1 MQLRYL
7 LTIIAAMT
15 VAAVWVGTISA
26 QQPTTMDA
34 ATKLI
39 TDAQTHFANIRDYT
53 GMFYKQ
59 ERINGQ
65 LNPEQTI
72 QITARN
78 QPFAVHMKWVG
89 PKTMAGQEACY
100 AVGKNNNM
108 LRAKAASGL
117 AAALGFVS
125 IDPKDPRALATNRR
139 PITDS
144 GMGNMIESLA
154 SQHHANCKRPD
165 QVSIAFAEYRFLQKP
180 CIRLESTQRKNDGST
195 PYYRKVVFFDKE
207 SHLPVRVENYDWP
220 KQGGP
225 PGGEL
230 LECYSYVDLKF
241 NVGLTDEAFNY

>member
-1 MQLRYL
+1 MLRRYPL
-7 LTIIAAMT
+7 PIIAALALASYWI
-15 VAAVWVGTISA
+15 VPAAA

-39 TDAQTHFANIRDYT
+39 ADAQMHFANVRDYT

-72 QITARN
+72 QFTARN
-78 QPFAVHMKWVG
+78 QPFAVHMKWTG

-100 AVGKNNNM
+100 VAGKNNNM
-108 LRAKAASGL
+108 MRAKAASGL
-117 AAALGFVS
+117 ASALGFLS

-139 PITDS
+139 SITDA

-154 SQHHANCKRPD
+154 SQHQANCKRPD
-165 QVSIAFAEYRFLQKP
+165 QVNITFAEYRFLQRP
-180 CIRLESTQRKNDGST
+180 CIRLESTQRRNDGST

-207 SHLPVRVENYDWP
+207 NHLPVRVENYDWP
-220 KQGGP
+220 KSGGP

-241 NVGLTDEAFNY
+241 NIGLTDESFNY